1 MVKSEASAVDG
12 VKKLYLLVGHPDQW
26 NKWQSKEN
34 ALTQARPLSD
44 PRPRTTNAP
53 ACRRTRPSHRCYAML
68 CLCCA
73 MPCYAMLCYAAHVQ
87 ARLKLE
93 PAMRKLYGRKGTGGG
108 ETLLQ
113 AVKGLGSSKQVD
125 FLQQAVYRDWVKGT
139 AKDPGA
145 LMNYFEEYCGKGCVD
160 GIEARLGK
168 ALSFARPE
176 PSPTPRTLA
185 NAIGAPEPCCKARHL
200 IVRFSRAAKRS
211 FT

>member
-1 MVKSEASAVDG
+1 
-12 VKKLYLLVGHPDQW
+12 
-26 NKWQSKEN
+26 
-34 ALTQARPLSD
+34 
-44 PRPRTTNAP
+44 
-53 ACRRTRPSHRCYAML
+53 
-68 CLCCA
+68 
-73 MPCYAMLCYAAHVQ
+73 MLCYAAHVQ
-87 ARLKLE
+87 ARLKPE

-176 PSPTPRTLA
+176 PSPRKALPPTHPRRSVL
-185 NAIGAPEPCCKARHL
+185 
-200 IVRFSRAAKRS
+200 VRFSRAAKRAV
-211 FT
+211 T